1 MLLGACTP
9 GGSGHALHGI
19 RMAKPLVVGDV
30 AVREV
35 REAGPPAPFVFR
47 APPGELLYVFFGYA
61 HCPDVCPTTLADL
74 RRALRLLGPDAAR
87 VEVAFVTVDPARDSV
102 ALLAPFVHAFVPGAH
117 ALQPASQEELANAE
131 RAFGAASSVSR
142 RGDGTV
148 DVSHT
153 GASYVVDHGGHVLV
167 QWDYGITPANMAADL
182 RVLLPL
188 QRGAK

>member
-9 GGSGHALHGI
+9 GGSGGALHGL
-19 RMAKPLVVGDV
+19 RLAKPLVVAEV

-35 REAGPPAPFVFR
+35 RESGPSSPFVFR

-74 RRALRLLGPDAAR
+74 RRTLRLLGPDSAR
-87 VEVAFVTVDPARDSV
+87 IEVAFVTVDAARDSAAV
-102 ALLAPFVHAFVPGAH
+102 LAPFVHAFIPWAH
-117 ALQPASQEELANAE
+117 ALQPLSQEELAGAE
-131 RAFGAASSVSR
+131 RAFGATSSVTR

-153 GASYVVDHGGHVLV
+153 GASYVVDHGGHVLLE
-167 QWDYGITPANMAADL
+167 WDYGTKPADMAADL

-188 QRGAK
+188 QRGGR